1 MHAIE
6 TKRLTKYY
14 GKVHGIID
22 MDLQIPEG
30 EIIGF
35 IGPNGAGKTTTI
47 RLLLSL
53 LFPTKGSGTIF
64 GQDIVKDGPAIKKI
78 VGFVPSEV
86 NYYQKMTAGEL
97 LEYSARF
104 YGVALNTH
112 FNEMVDI
119 LNLDLNKKLEDL
131 SMGNKKKVAI
141 IQSLLHRPRLLILDE
156 PTTGLDPLIQN
167 HFFEMLREE
176 NKRGTTIFF
185 SSHVL
190 GEVEKLCSKIV
201 IIKDGRIVK
210 VDDVHSTKKKLI
222 SRVTFHTKSN
232 AEDITLESPG
242 IISPEKNGNEF
253 SFLYKG
259 EIPPLLKYLSQ
270 LPIEKIVIHEP
281 DLEEVFMH
289 YYSNDSNKL

>member
-6 TKRLTKYY
+6 TKGLTKYY

-53 LFPTKGSGTIF
+53 LFPSEGTGTIF

-86 NYYQKMTAGEL
+86 NYYQKMTAREL

-104 YGVALNTH
+104 YGIALADH

-119 LNLDLNKKLEDL
+119 LNLDLSKKLEDM

-141 IQSLLHRPRLLILDE
+141 TQSLLHRPRLLILDE

-167 HFFEMLREE
+167 HFFEMLKEE

-210 VDDVHSTKKKLI
+210 VDDVHSTKKKVI

-232 AEDITLESPG
+232 AEDIALELPG
-242 IISPEKNGNEF
+242 IISLEKNGDEF

-281 DLEEVFMH
+281 DLEEIFMH
-289 YYSNDSNKL
+289 YYSNDSIKL